1 MILDRSSLPDAVIAA
16 RNAALSQVRKRL
28 WDLRTSP
35 VIVIERKRRDTH
47 AENGSFSFDT
57 VLRMIFSRPVLGGG
71 HLFYPGLQT
80 YSVSWLEKDFDE
92 WKGLPSK
99 IFVIHRIVLIQV
111 HLKLWINLNY
121 LNKCLWKRHFL
132 YKSVQWGSD
141 TWSKNRKMSFWLE
154 ENLRLC
160 LVDSSGGLWNRREVH
175 RWPLSQSRAQCQK
188 VSGISLKGHVL
199 TFSSLS

>member
-92 WKGLPSK
+92 
-99 IFVIHRIVLIQV
+99 
-111 HLKLWINLNY
+111 
-121 LNKCLWKRHFL
+121 
-132 YKSVQWGSD
+132 
-141 TWSKNRKMSFWLE
+141 
-154 ENLRLC
+154 
-160 LVDSSGGLWNRREVH
+160 
-175 RWPLSQSRAQCQK
+175 
-188 VSGISLKGHVL
+188 
-199 TFSSLS
+199 